1 MIKYAQLKCTV
12 FASSLSPKPLRKQRF
27 PQKQM
32 GVECNNPEE
41 SNLESTVVFAVIN
54 TRWNVLIFDE

>member
-54 TRWNVLIFDE
+54 NR